1 MKKVFVFL
9 AAILGVSLILNFSN
23 STLSYAQTKTM
34 KPMHK
39 TSTPLT
45 FTAQLSGKNV
55 VPPLKSKAAGSAK
68 FTFDKNM
75 KSMHYVVHLQNADSV
90 VMTHIHHAAK
100 GKNGPIAVW
109 LFKFKTAPVNIKNGV
124 LSQGDITNKDIN
136 LDSLRTWMEH
146 GDTYVLVHTVKH
158 PQGEIRGQIHSSSG
172 SKMK

>member
-9 AAILGVSLILNFSN
+9 TVVLGISLILSFSN
-23 STLSYAQTKTM
+23 SSLSYSQTKSM
-34 KPMHK
+34 KSAHK
-39 TSTPLT
+39 SMPLT

-55 VPPLKSKAAGSAK
+55 VPSVMTKATGSAK
-68 FTFDKNM
+68 FTFNKDM

-90 VMTHIHHAAK
+90 VMTHIHHAPK
-100 GKNGPIAVW
+100 GKDGPIAVW
-109 LFKFKTAPVNIKNGV
+109 LFKYDTKPVSIKNGV
-124 LSQGDITNKDIN
+124 LSSGDITNKDIN
-136 LDSLRTWMEH
+136 LDSLRIWMMH